1 MYSDE
6 DTTDSSVIAQQP
18 QASREQLLTQWLSA
32 EGSNREQL
40 LAVAAML
47 TNEIREAVQ
56 TETGFACSA
65 GISHNKVCTYKYVC
79 GITNIC
85 ILCICDQPWNNQPC
99 GHKQLPIFC
108 LCSIIT

>member
-6 DTTDSSVIAQQP
+6 DTTDSSVITQQP

-47 TNEIREAVQ
+47 TNEIREAVR
-56 TETGFACSA
+56 TETGFTCSA
-65 GISHNKVCTYKYVC
+65 GISHNKVRCRVTH
-79 GITNIC
+79 I
-85 ILCICDQPWNNQPC
+85 ILCILL
-99 GHKQLPIFC
+99 HV
-108 LCSIIT
+108 